1 MIRIIFITLLM
12 AFVTLAAASQ
22 DAYDY
27 PPEIEAQ
34 ARDIGRKLRCVV
46 CQNQSI
52 EDSDAP
58 LAADMRVMVRER
70 LNAGQSEAQIMA
82 FMQHSYGD
90 FVLRNPPIQRN
101 TRLLWYGPPALL
113 VTLLLWF
120 LFRRKKPQAS

>member
-1 MIRIIFITLLM
+1 MIRALL
-12 AFVTLAAASQ
+12 ALLCIALFALPPFAQ

-70 LNAGQSEAQIMA
+70 LASGQTEAQIMDY
-82 FMQHSYGD
+82 MQHSYGD
-90 FVLRNPPIQRN
+90 FVLRNPPIQNN

-113 VTLLLWF
+113 IMLLLWF
-120 LFRRKKPQAS
+120 LLRRKSAAS